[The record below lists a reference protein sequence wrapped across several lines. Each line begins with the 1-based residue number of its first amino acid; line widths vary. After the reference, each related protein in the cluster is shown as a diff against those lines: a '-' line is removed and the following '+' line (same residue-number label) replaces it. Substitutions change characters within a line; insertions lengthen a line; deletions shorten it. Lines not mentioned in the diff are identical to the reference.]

1 MSEQKLVSP
10 LLDGLTMGNPMSDHD
25 GIRCCP
31 ALKETTGEKYIVK
44 IISVPASQVQ
54 LDALLLTGAYKD
66 PAEAMDYFKEVADG
80 IAAEVEAL
88 NDLAKL
94 EGFLPFEGCQ
104 ILPMENG
111 KLGYEVYILSQYR
124 RSLLRYM
131 RKKPVTYLDA
141 VNLGLDLCAALAIC
155 RRAGYLYVALK
166 PGNVFLAKGK
176 QFRIGDLGL
185 VKLESLAHTSLPG
198 QYRSP
203 YVPAEVREDWKV
215 LNETVDTY
223 GVGMILYQIYNEGI
237 LPQPP
242 AEPKDAFPYPA
253 NADYEMASIIM
264 KTLDPDP
271 ANRWADPM
279 QMGQALVGYLQRN
292 TVNNVPIT
300 PPTGTPIRTDEPK
313 KAPAAPAAVDAAPA
327 AEDTE
332 SLQMPD
338 EVPEDQPEAA
348 PAYSQEEI
356 PEDVP
361 QEVPAPQPSA
371 PVVREPAAAPIP
383 EPEEEPAAEEEYED
397 DDDEDFSIA
406 FTDLPTDDEE
416 EDDLPPEP
424 APIAVKRKKRR
435 SAKGLITALIVLLIL
450 ALIGCGGFWF
460 YEASYLQTIDDLV
473 LSGTAHELTVTVTTK
488 VDPSTLHVT
497 CTDAYGNSTHKPL
510 VDGQAVFT
518 DLLPDSLYRIELTVD
533 GFHQLTGKTAEIFST
548 EAMPTVVSLS
558 AITGPEDG
566 SMLVNFT
573 VDGNDPKQWMLTCSA
588 EGEHDVTEVFTG
600 HTVTVR
606 GLTVGKTYTVTLS
619 SAGSDQVLGETTTE
633 FAATRLILPENLT
646 IADYA
651 DGVMTVRWDAPA
663 DSNVQT
669 WNVRCYNDE
678 GHEESLSISGTE
690 IAFTDIDST
699 KSYTVEVS
707 AEGMTHTSRIS
718 VSANPL
724 TVTEFTANA
733 DEDGK
738 LNVQWSFTGTAP
750 EGGWLLMYTMDD
762 RDDQNVV
769 KCDGASA
776 VISPAVP
783 GSTYHFVIQAADSTS
798 VFGASREYTTPDPA
812 VYAGQGMSAEH
823 VTAQLLKTPE
833 EDNWTA
839 ETVGDSVYTDTFQ
852 VGDSISLVLKS
863 GDRFNL
869 PEMDINVLYVIRD
882 SQGNVLS
889 RYTATEAKE
898 WKSLWYP
905 GNYQNCELTIPKV
918 PGEQGSYNLSLY
930 FDNKS
935 VAAVNFTIA
944 G

>member
-80 IAAEVEAL
+80 IAAEVGAL

-264 KTLDPDP
+264 KALDPDP

-313 KAPAAPAAVDAAPA
+313 KAPAAPAAVDTAPI

-332 SLQMPD
+332 SLQLPG
-338 EVPEDQPEAA
+338 EVPDDRPEAA
-348 PAYSQEEI
+348 PEYSQDEI
-356 PEDVP
+356 PEDIP
-361 QEVPAPQPSA
+361 QEAPAPQPSA
-371 PVVREPAAAPIP
+371 PVVRGPEAAPIP

-435 SAKGLITALIVLLIL
+435 SAKGLITALIMLLIL

-497 CTDAYGNSTHKPL
+497 CTDAYGNSTQKPL

-750 EGGWLLMYTMDD
+750 EGGWLLMYTMNNSDASSVIKCTEAKGTITPLIPETTY
-762 RDDQNVV
+762 NVTLQLTT
-769 KCDGASA
+769 D
-776 VISPAVP
+776 
-783 GSTYHFVIQAADSTS
+783 TS
-798 VFGASREYTTPDPA
+798 LFGASKSYTTA
-812 VYAGQGMSAEH
+812 AAETFSTQGLSADKI
-823 VTAQLLKTPE
+823 QSRLLKTPDNANWLADNVKD
-833 EDNWTA
+833 EDCT
-839 ETVGDSVYTDTFQ
+839 TTFT
-852 VGDSISLVLKS
+852 S
-863 GDRFNL
+863 GDKISMILDATVKFYVDH
-869 PEMDINVLYVIRD
+869 EDINVMYVYRD
-882 SQGNVLS
+882 SDGNPLPS
-889 RYTATEAKE
+889 LISEETIDWYDLFYDGKYQLGELDLPKAPTQSGDYTITV
-898 WKSLWYP
+898 YF
-905 GNYQNCELTIPKV
+905 N
-918 PGEQGSYNLSLY
+918 GSP
-930 FDNKS
+930 
-935 VAAVNFTIA
+935 VASNSFTIS
-944 G
+944 